1 MEDIGNEMGKEI
13 HRGREGERMFAREK
27 KGEECLLRD
36 KARGKERENEGS
48 KEKECV

>member
-1 MEDIGNEMGKEI
+1 MKWEKKFTGE
-13 HRGREGERMFAREK
+13 ERMFAREK

-36 KARGKERENEGS
+36 RARGKERENEGS